1 MCGILLISIFTL
13 HYKTNDAILHV
24 YHVMQDT
31 FVIITLV
38 LQVSKEGG
46 RNLSTTQMLKGIIE
60 GCLLAI
66 IKDKEV
72 YGYEMAEKLE
82 SYGFHS
88 FSEGTIYPLLMRM
101 QKEELITSTLKK
113 STAGPRRKYYSLTP
127 KGDLELKNFIERWQ
141 NLQSNVNGVIQQ
153 YTITNGGNQ
162 DET

>member
-1 MCGILLISIFTL
+1 M
-13 HYKTNDAILHV
+13 
-24 YHVMQDT
+24 
-31 FVIITLV
+31 
-38 LQVSKEGG
+38 
-46 RNLSTTQMLKGIIE
+46 STTQMLKGIID

-72 YGYEMAEKLE
+72 YGYEMAEILE

-127 KGDLELKNFIERWQ
+127 KGDLELIKFIERWQ
-141 NLQSNVNGVIQQ
+141 NLQSNVNGVLQQ
-153 YTITNGGNQ
+153 YTLAKGGNQ
-162 DET
+162 DES